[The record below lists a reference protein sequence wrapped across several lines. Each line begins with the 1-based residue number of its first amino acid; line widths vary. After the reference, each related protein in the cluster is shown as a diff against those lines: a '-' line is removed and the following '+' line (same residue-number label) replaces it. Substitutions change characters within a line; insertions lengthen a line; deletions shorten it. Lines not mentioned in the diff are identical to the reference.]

1 VYKNQSFYLYMV
13 LLFIYLF
20 SALLVSSLCSLMESV
35 LLSCSASY
43 IETIS
48 TKSKGGMIMKQLKS
62 NVDKSIAAIL
72 ALNTLANTIGAAGVG
87 AQAVAIFGNEYF
99 GIASFIMTLL
109 ILIFTEIIPKSIGA
123 NHWRSLAPNISY
135 LIKGTTYIAYPFVI
149 LSRIITKMIT
159 NKNAQTISRE
169 ELVALTYMGEKEG
182 VFESNES
189 KIISNLI
196 KLTSTKVRSIMTP
209 RTVVLAAQEDLTLE
223 KFFNNKEFLR
233 YSRIPIYTNTI
244 DNITGFVLKS
254 DILLRLANGQKS
266 TRLKEIRRP
275 IIVCYENT
283 SIPKFYDLMISKK
296 ELIALVIDEY
306 GGMEGIVTMEDV
318 VETILGLEI
327 TDESDVQ
334 IDMQQFAKERWRKK
348 SQNMDFAQD
357 ETQDSSSKE

>member
-1 VYKNQSFYLYMV
+1 MV
-13 LLFIYLF
+13 LLLIYLCT
-20 SALLVSSLCSLMESV
+20 ALLVSFLCSLMESV
-35 LLSCSASY
+35 LLSSSASY

-62 NVDKSIAAIL
+62 DVDKSIAAIL

-87 AQAVAIFGNEYF
+87 AQAVVVFGNEYF
-99 GIASFIMTLL
+99 GIASIVLTLL

-254 DILLRLANGQKS
+254 DILLRLANEQKS

-357 ETQDSSSKE
+357 ETQDSSSKEQTKE

>member
-1 VYKNQSFYLYMV
+1 
-13 LLFIYLF
+13 
-20 SALLVSSLCSLMESV
+20 MESV
-35 LLSCSASY
+35 LLSSSASY

-62 NVDKSIAAIL
+62 DVDKSIAAIL

-87 AQAVAIFGNEYF
+87 AQAVVVFGNEYF
-99 GIASFIMTLL
+99 GIASIVLTLL

-254 DILLRLANGQKS
+254 DILLRLANEQKS

-357 ETQDSSSKE
+357 ETQDSSSKEQTKE

>member
-1 VYKNQSFYLYMV
+1 
-13 LLFIYLF
+13 
-20 SALLVSSLCSLMESV
+20 
-35 LLSCSASY
+35 
-43 IETIS
+43 
-48 TKSKGGMIMKQLKS
+48 MKQLKS

>member
-1 VYKNQSFYLYMV
+1 
-13 LLFIYLF
+13 
-20 SALLVSSLCSLMESV
+20 MESV

>member
-1 VYKNQSFYLYMV
+1 
-13 LLFIYLF
+13 
-20 SALLVSSLCSLMESV
+20 
-35 LLSCSASY
+35 
-43 IETIS
+43 
-48 TKSKGGMIMKQLKS
+48 MKQLKS
-62 NVDKSIAAIL
+62 DVDKSIAAIL

-87 AQAVAIFGNEYF
+87 AQAVVVFGNEYF
-99 GIASFIMTLL
+99 GIASIVLTLL

-254 DILLRLANGQKS
+254 DILLRLANEQKS

-357 ETQDSSSKE
+357 ETQDSSSKEQTKE

>member
-1 VYKNQSFYLYMV
+1 MV